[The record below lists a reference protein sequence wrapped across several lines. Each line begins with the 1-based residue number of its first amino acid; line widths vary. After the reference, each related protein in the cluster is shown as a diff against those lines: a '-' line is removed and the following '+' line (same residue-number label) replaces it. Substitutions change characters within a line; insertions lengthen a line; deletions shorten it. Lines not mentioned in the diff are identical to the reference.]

1 MWNRFTCKINPP
13 IVCKV
18 DVSITYYQ
26 EDFIMSKE
34 TTKEEKKAWKTKK
47 VFWQNWKIYKGA

>member
-1 MWNRFTCKINPP
+1 
-13 IVCKV
+13 
-18 DVSITYYQ
+18 
-26 EDFIMSKE
+26 MSKE